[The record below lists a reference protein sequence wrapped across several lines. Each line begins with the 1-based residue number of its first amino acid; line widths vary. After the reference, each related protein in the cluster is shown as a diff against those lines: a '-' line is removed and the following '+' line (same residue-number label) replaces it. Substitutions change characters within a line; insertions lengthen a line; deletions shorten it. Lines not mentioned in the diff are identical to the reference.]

1 MKWAPI
7 IITSLAVRGEGQGGK
22 IINIRSPRSFPA
34 NKISNIENT
43 NIINNDKII

>member
-22 IINIRSPRSFPA
+22 IINIRSSRSFPA

>member
-7 IITSLAVRGEGQGGK
+7 MIMSLAVLGEGQSGK
-22 IINIRSPRSFPA
+22 IINNRLWSNFSA

>member
-7 IITSLAVRGEGQGGK
+7 IITSLAVLGEGQGGK
-22 IINIRSPRSFPA
+22 IINIRSSSNFPA